1 MNKAIVIKPIIFL
14 VLIGLF
20 LVQNIVLFS
29 SLAAF
34 VTQQPIDAMLC
45 EEYVKR
51 LDQKY
56 SNSIDIAFIIGLI
69 SLSISLVFIYF
80 SKIGKDSRNT

>member
-20 LVQNIVLFS
+20 VSQNIVLFS

-45 EEYVKR
+45 EKYTNS

-56 SNSIDIAFIIGLI
+56 SSAIDTAFIIGLV
-69 SLSISLVFIYF
+69 SLSISLVVIYF
-80 SKIGKDSRNT
+80 SKIGKD

>member
-1 MNKAIVIKPIIFL
+1 MNKTIVVKLLLCI
-14 VLIGLF
+14 VLIGF
-20 LVQNIVLFS
+20 FIAQNIVLFS

-45 EEYVKR
+45 VEYSKR

-56 SNSIDIAFIIGLI
+56 TNSIDTASIIGLI
-69 SLSISLVFIYF
+69 SLLVSLVFIYF
-80 SKIGKDSRNT
+80 ANIGKNSNNT